1 MAHIENE
8 MRVTLASHSSN
19 EAVARS
25 VVTAFI
31 MQMDPSV
38 GELADI
44 KTAVSEAVTNAIVHG
59 YRNSSG
65 NVEILCRILERD
77 VLYIRVRDKGCG
89 IPDVKKAMEPLFT
102 TVPEEERAGL
112 GFAVMESFMDSV
124 SVKSAVGKASFP
136 QALYVPE
143 LTKMSAADIASAAS
157 ATDEKL
163 RRDKLVTENLGL
175 VHLCANR
182 FRGRGVEYEEL
193 YSSGCV
199 GLVKAAGAFDEERGV
214 KFSTYAVPVILGEIK
229 RVFRDGGTVK
239 VSRSLKE
246 LSMKVTREKAD
257 FILKNGREPTVC
269 ELADIMGESAE
280 NIAEALSAALPCI
293 SLTGGEDEDGR
304 QQDIPSPFRE
314 ADIYEGIAL
323 RQVMDRLSADDR
335 RLIFLRYFKG
345 LTQSRTAD
353 MLGMTQV
360 QVSRRE
366 KKILGELRRELV

>member
-1 MAHIENE
+1 
-8 MRVTLASHSSN
+8 
-19 EAVARS
+19 
-25 VVTAFI
+25 
-31 MQMDPSV
+31 
-38 GELADI
+38 
-44 KTAVSEAVTNAIVHG
+44 
-59 YRNSSG
+59 
-65 NVEILCRILERD
+65 
-77 VLYIRVRDKGCG
+77 
-89 IPDVKKAMEPLFT
+89 
-102 TVPEEERAGL
+102 
-112 GFAVMESFMDSV
+112 
-124 SVKSAVGKASFP
+124 
-136 QALYVPE
+136 
-143 LTKMSAADIASAAS
+143 MSAADIASAAS
-157 ATDEKL
+157 ATDEKF

-269 ELADIMGESAE
+269 ELADIMGESVE

-304 QQDIPSPFRE
+304 QHDIPSPFRE